1 MYTQNLHLHT
11 AFCDGKD
18 TPEELVLYAIEHG
31 VQSLGFS
38 GHSYMYFAPSRSMS
52 LEGTEAYKKEILRL
66 KEKYGDRLDIFC
78 GLEMEMYS
86 EVPLVGYDY
95 LIGSCHYLDIDG
107 KKVGFDRS
115 AEEVGSVIDTY
126 FDGNGLAYAVECYR
140 QAALLPRH
148 GSFDI
153 IGHFDLVTKHAEK
166 VPFFDTESPLY
177 REAALDSLR
186 TLASSIPLFEVNTGA
201 IARGYRTSPYPAPF
215 LVDECRRLGLGAVIT
230 SDCHAKEDLTCHFK
244 ESALYLEAHGFDSVY
259 ILTKEGFVPMKLK
272 EFI

>member
-126 FDGNGLAYAVECYR
+126 FNGNGLAYAVECYR
-140 QAALLPRH
+140 QAALLPRY

-177 REAALDSLR
+177 RQAALDSLR

-201 IARGYRTSPYPAPF
+201 IARGYRKTPYPMMNILRELKARGF
-215 LVDECRRLGLGAVIT
+215 GAIIS
-230 SDCHAKEDLTCHFK
+230 SDCHDARYLDLQFDVCADMLEECGFK
-244 ESALYLEAHGFDSVY
+244 EKYVFTKKGFTSIGLRD
-259 ILTKEGFVPMKLK
+259 
-272 EFI
+272 